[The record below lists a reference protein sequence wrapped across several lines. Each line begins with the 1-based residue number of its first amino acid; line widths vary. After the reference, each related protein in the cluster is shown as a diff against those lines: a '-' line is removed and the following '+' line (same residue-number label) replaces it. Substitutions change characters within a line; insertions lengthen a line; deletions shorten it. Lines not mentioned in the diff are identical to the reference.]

1 ILESIMTSHAP
12 YIGAQYGLQH
22 KYAPS
27 PFIAGS
33 EWHLASHSQRV
44 HVFITKTTMTE
55 TTCLRQSL
63 DWQSSPRA
71 SPQSAQETSDEI
83 PWDAINTP
91 ASTTR
96 DSHDPIVWGPLPP
109 SSHAPLNGS
118 SSQGVLE
125 LISLHQITLDHRDH
139 PIDPTRYIT
148 ELEAFGE
155 EHFARR
161 LVVQIEDFF
170 ELPQRYELALE
181 ERIQDVKQRCDF
193 LECPPNIYP
202 LDTRDWICEV
212 ERYETT
218 KINYPAWPGEYV
230 QSYALVYLSQSFGRL
245 HYTPPTDL
253 CPDAIPSA
261 AILLISLHEE
271 RREQYGIGNFTP
283 IISFKLRTPAPLK
296 ALGHYHQL
304 QKEGEF
310 LAICQDLQYI
320 QYYGGSSYIQKPSEH
335 YTREPDENPRIED
348 LELRDYEELAIMV
361 QGCPVT
367 GTTVSQLV
375 EDLQ

>member
-1 ILESIMTSHAP
+1 
-12 YIGAQYGLQH
+12 
-22 KYAPS
+22 
-27 PFIAGS
+27 S

-55 TTCLRQSL
+55 TTCLRESL
-63 DWQSSPRA
+63 DWQSSPLA

-83 PWDAINTP
+83 TWDAINTP

-96 DSHDPIVWGPLPP
+96 DSHDPIVSGSLPQTAPP
-109 SSHAPLNGS
+109 SSHAPLNRS
-118 SSQGVLE
+118 SSQRVLE

-170 ELPQRYELALE
+170 ELSQRYELALE

-193 LECPPNIYP
+193 LECPRYKRPNIYP

-230 QSYALVYLSQSFGRL
+230 QRYALVYLSQSFGRL

-261 AILLISLHEE
+261 AILLILLHEE
-271 RREQYGIGNFTP
+271 RREQYGIGSFTP
-283 IISFKLRTPAPLK
+283 TISLELRN
-296 ALGHYHQL
+296 LGFLEVFRPYYQL
-304 QKEGEF
+304 QKDKNEPP
-310 LAICQDLQYI
+310 ATNVDWQHI
-320 QYYGGSSYIQKPSEH
+320 QKHGGSSYIQKLRRYCIQKH
-335 YTREPDENPRIED
+335 GKNQRLED
-348 LELRDYEELAIMV
+348 VHFRDYKELASMFP
-361 QGCPVT
+361 GYP
-367 GTTVSQLV
+367 TTNKTVPQLI
-375 EDLQ
+375 E